1 MSGSIPS
8 RVIENAKSREL
19 RVTLRIG
26 KEGLSDPVLL
36 ELKDQLDSKRLVK
49 LKINKGVVSDRS
61 ARSTI
66 ISEIEESTGSTSVFT
81 RGNIAVFWKE

>member
-1 MSGSIPS
+1 
-8 RVIENAKSREL
+8 
-19 RVTLRIG
+19 
-26 KEGLSDPVLL
+26 L

-49 LKINKGVVSDRS
+49 LKINKGVVSERS